1 MYNFNVEKVGDEL
14 IISTNTFW
22 SCNVYGNFRL
32 SKYSGEGNDKI
43 IISVPEELPYSNG
56 RVIFSYGDE
65 RCEYPS
71 IDIFMINDCYIRTE
85 PMFNK
90 CSMHVGSEECKDE
103 KKIVEFGSKSNVLT
117 LSFKEENEA
126 ISVKIYSNGM
136 WHIPID
142 GNPYKIDCFINGDE
156 LLISAKEGYVR
167 VKPNIDCPDDND
179 VVIRMKKTE

>member
-1 MYNFNVEKVGDEL
+1 MYTFNVVKSGDKL
-14 IISTNTFW
+14 IVSSNTFW
-22 SCNVYGNFRL
+22 SCNVYGNFTL
-32 SKYSGEGNDKI
+32 SKYSGEGNAEI
-43 IISVPEELPYSNG
+43 VISIPKELPYVNG
-56 RVIFSYGDE
+56 EVIFSYGDE

-117 LSFKEENEA
+117 LTFKEENES
-126 ISVKIYSNGM
+126 ISVKVYSNGI
-136 WHIPID
+136 WHVTDKKPSNI
-142 GNPYKIDCFINGDE
+142 NYFINGDE

-167 VKPNIDCPDDND
+167 VKPNIGCSDDND
-179 VVIRMKKTE
+179 VIIRMKKTE

>member
-22 SCNVYGNFRL
+22 SCNVYGNFML
-32 SKYSGEGNDKI
+32 SKYSGEGNDEI
-43 IISVPEELPYSNG
+43 TISVPKELPYANG

-90 CSMHVGSEECKDE
+90 CSMYVGSEECKDE
-103 KKIVEFGSKSNVLT
+103 KKIVEFGSKSNVLA
-117 LSFKEENEA
+117 LSFKEENES
-126 ISVKIYSNGM
+126 ISVKIYSNGI
-136 WHIPID
+136 WHVTDKSPNDID
-142 GNPYKIDCFINGDE
+142 YFINGDE

-167 VKPNIDCPDDND
+167 VKPNIGCPDDND